1 MTRSGLLVFLA
12 GLLLV
17 GCADTPRVY
26 NHVQY
31 HSRWPELISWNQK
44 DPVTVMVW
52 GNPFDATQAALDA
65 TVAQSMALR
74 TEAQALPVQSNGK
87 APKGVYISVV
97 FDAAAQPGG
106 YDCLDLD
113 PADLSPAAEGRVKVR
128 MAFCRGGAPLTRVEG
143 EVGNVSSPDDAAFA
157 SLIQH
162 MARQLYRGPP
172 TP

>member
-1 MTRSGLLVFLA
+1 MTRSALLLFLA
-12 GLLLV
+12 GVLLV
-17 GCADTPRVY
+17 ACADTPRVY

-31 HSRWPELISWNQK
+31 HSRWPELITWSPESMV
-44 DPVTVMVW
+44 PVVVW

-74 TEAQALPVQSNGK
+74 LHTQALPVQSNR
-87 APKGVYISVV
+87 APSEGIYISVV

-113 PADLSPAAEGRVKVR
+113 PNDLSPAEPGRVKVR